1 LTRSAVVIAIV
12 ICAIAAGGL
21 GIYSYF
27 SRDLPSTDDLMDVK
41 PWIRTVLYDINGKP
55 IKSFYEQDRVIV
67 SLDDVPQHLMNAF
80 IAVED
85 RRFYQ
90 HWGLNML
97 AIGKALY
104 EDIVARR
111 IVRGA
116 STITQQLARNLFLT
130 QEQTL
135 TRKIKE
141 AIVAVRIERHYTKD
155 EILQMYLN
163 QIYFGDGAYGVE
175 SAARQLFGKPA
186 SGLTLAESAMLA
198 GLPRNPLAYSPR
210 RHFDVAKQRQAI
222 VLRSMNQMGM
232 ITAAEAAQ
240 AKADTITLAESEK
253 AEPGAYFAEHIRRKL
268 ERDYGAS
275 AIYREG
281 LRVYTTLDLDMQMA
295 AEKALEEHLR
305 RLEGAFDYVVRD
317 TLGIDA
323 TPDDVV
329 QTDYI
334 QGALVAIDP
343 TTGYVLAMVGG
354 RDYVESNWNRA
365 TQSLRQPGS
374 AFKIFVYTAA
384 IDNGYTPSDIIMDD
398 PMVVDM
404 PDGSQWRPK
413 NYKDKYY
420 GPVTLRYALAKS
432 INIPAIK
439 LADRLGQQTIVEYSQ
454 RMGITSR
461 LRPYRSIAL
470 GSFEVTLLELT
481 SAVGVLSTS
490 GIRAEPM
497 TVLKIE
503 TRDGEVLERNSPV
516 KTEVLNAQTAYVV
529 TDMLESVVDYGTA
542 ASVKWRGLDKTVA
555 GKTGTTDE
563 YTDAWFVGYSPD
575 IVAGVWVGFD
585 AKQTMGEKQE
595 GARVALPIWVNF
607 MKAAL
612 EAYPDR
618 PFQRPHGIVVR
629 EVCEDT
635 GLLATANCPKPGAEV
650 FVSGTEPLRMCN
662 QHYERS
668 AFGEADLLDSS
679 RVYTPE
685 YH

>member
-1 LTRSAVVIAIV
+1 MNKKAVALAIAILIPV
-12 ICAIAAGGL
+12 GL
-21 GIYSYF
+21 GIGGYSYF
-27 SRDLPSTDDLMDVK
+27 SRDLPSTEDLMDVK

-55 IKSFYEQDRVIV
+55 IKSFFEQDRVIV
-67 SLDDVPQHLMNAF
+67 SLDGVPQHLINAF

-85 RRFYQ
+85 RRFYR
-90 HWGLNML
+90 HWGLNMM

-141 AIVAVRIERHYTKD
+141 AIVAVKIERHYTKD

-175 SAARQLFGKPA
+175 AAARHLFGKPA
-186 SGLTLAESAMLA
+186 SDLSLAESAMLA
-198 GLPRNPLAYSPR
+198 GLPRNPRAYSPR
-210 RHFDVAKQRQAI
+210 RSFDVAKHRQAI
-222 VLRSMNQMGM
+222 VLGAMNEIGM

-240 AKADTITLAESEK
+240 AKVDTIVIVEREK
-253 AEPGAYFAEHIRRKL
+253 AEPGAYFAEHVRRKL
-268 ERDYGAS
+268 EREYGAI

-281 LRVYTTLDLDMQMA
+281 LRVYTTLDLDLQIA
-295 AEKALEEHLR
+295 AEKAVEDHLR
-305 RLEGAFDYVVRD
+305 RLEGAFNYVVRD
-317 TLGIDA
+317 TLGLEA
-323 TPDDVV
+323 TPDNGV

-334 QGALVAIDP
+334 QGALIALDP
-343 TTGYVLAMVGG
+343 ATGYVLAMVGG

-374 AFKIFVYTAA
+374 AFKVFVYTAA
-384 IDNGYTPSDIIMDD
+384 IDNGYTPADIIMDD
-398 PMVVDM
+398 PMVVNM

-413 NYKDKYY
+413 NYMDKYY

-439 LADRLGQQTIVEYSQ
+439 LADRLGQQTVVEYSQ
-454 RMGITSR
+454 RMGISSR

-481 SAVGVLSTS
+481 SAIGVLANS

-497 TVLKIE
+497 TITKIE
-503 TRDGEVLERNSPV
+503 TRDGKVLERNNPV
-516 KTEVLNAQTAYVV
+516 KTEVLNAQTAYVM
-529 TDMLESVVDYGTA
+529 TDMLESVIDYGTA
-542 ASVKWRGLDKTVA
+542 ASVKWRGLDRTVA
-555 GKTGTTDE
+555 GKTGTTDD

-607 MKAAL
+607 MKDAL
-612 EAYPDR
+612 KAYPDR
-618 PFQRPHGIVVR
+618 PFQRPNGIVVR

-635 GLLATANCPKPGAEV
+635 GLLATANCPRPVEEV

-668 AFGEADLLDSS
+668 ALGEPDSVDS
-679 RVYTPE
+679 TGAYTPE

>member
-1 LTRSAVVIAIV
+1 MDKKALAIAIV
-12 ICAIAAGGL
+12 ILIPVGLAIGV
-21 GIYSYF
+21 YSYF

-55 IKSFYEQDRVIV
+55 IKSFYEEDRVIV
-67 SLDDVPQHLMNAF
+67 SLNEVPQHVINAF

-85 RRFYQ
+85 RSFYR
-90 HWGLNML
+90 HWGLNMM

-104 EDIVARR
+104 EDIMARR

-141 AIVAVRIERHYTKD
+141 AIVAVKIERHYTKD

-175 SAARQLFGKPA
+175 AAARHLFGKPA
-186 SGLTLAESAMLA
+186 SELTLAQSAMLA
-198 GLPRNPLAYSPR
+198 GLPRNPTAYSPR
-210 RHFDVAKQRQAI
+210 RHLDVAKHRQAI
-222 VLRSMNQMGM
+222 VLRSMNEMGM
-232 ITAAEAAQ
+232 ITAAEAAA
-240 AKADTITLAESEK
+240 AKVDTIYISEREK
-253 AEPGAYFAEHIRRKL
+253 AAPGAYFAEHVRRKL
-268 ERDYGAS
+268 EREYGAT

-281 LRVYTTLDLDMQMA
+281 LRVYTSLDLDLQIA
-295 AEKALEEHLR
+295 AEKAVEDHLR
-305 RLEGAFDYVVRD
+305 RLEGAFNYVVRD
-317 TLGIDA
+317 TLGAETTLDDA
-323 TPDDVV
+323 V

-334 QGALVAIDP
+334 QGALIAIDP
-343 TTGYVLAMVGG
+343 ATGYVLAMVGG

-374 AFKIFVYTAA
+374 AFKVFVYTAA
-384 IDNGYTPSDIIMDD
+384 IDNGYTPADIIMDD

-439 LADRLGQQTIVEYSQ
+439 LADRLGQQAVVEYAQ
-454 RMGITSR
+454 HMGISSR

-481 SAVGVLSTS
+481 SAVGVLAAS
-490 GIRAEPM
+490 GVRAEPM
-497 TVLKIE
+497 TILKIE
-503 TRDGEVLERNSPV
+503 THDGEVLERNNPV
-516 KTEVLNAQTAYVV
+516 KTEVLNAQTAYIV
-529 TDMLESVVDYGTA
+529 TDMLRSVVEYGTA
-542 ASVKWRGLDKTVA
+542 ASVKWRGLDRTVA

-575 IVAGVWVGFD
+575 IVAGAWVGFD
-585 AKQTMGEKQE
+585 AKQTMGEGQE
-595 GARVALPIWVNF
+595 GSRVALPIWVNF
-607 MKAAL
+607 MKDAL
-612 EAYPDR
+612 EGYPDR

-629 EVCEDT
+629 EVCGDT
-635 GLLATANCPKPGAEV
+635 GLLATANCPSPSAEV

-668 AFGEADLLDSS
+668 VFGEADLLDSAG
-679 RVYTPE
+679 VDTPD

>member
-1 LTRSAVVIAIV
+1 MRKKASGVLIFICIV
-12 ICAIAAGGL
+12 IAAGV
-21 GIYSYF
+21 GIYAFF

-55 IKSFYEQDRVIV
+55 VKSFYEQDRVIV
-67 SLDDVPQHLMNAF
+67 SLDEVPQHLINAF

-85 RRFYQ
+85 RSFYR

-97 AIGKALY
+97 AIGKAFY
-104 EDIVARR
+104 EDVRALR

-130 QEQTL
+130 QERTL

-141 AIVAVRIERHYTKD
+141 AIVAVKIERHYTKD

-175 SAARQLFGKPA
+175 AAARQLFGKSA
-186 SGLTLAESAMLA
+186 RDLTLAESAMLA
-198 GLPRNPLAYSPR
+198 GLPRNPMAYSPR
-210 RHFDVAKQRQAI
+210 RHMDVAKHRQAI
-222 VLRSMNQMGM
+222 VLRSMNEVGM
-232 ITAAEAAQ
+232 ITAAEAAE
-240 AKADTITLAESEK
+240 AKADTIRLSEREK
-253 AEPGAYFAEHIRRKL
+253 AEPGAYFAEHVRRKL

-281 LRVYTTLDLDMQMA
+281 LRVYTTLDLDLQMA
-295 AEKALEEHLR
+295 AERAVEEHLQ
-305 RLEGAFDYVVRD
+305 RLEGAFAYVPRD
-317 TLGIDA
+317 TAGIEA

-374 AFKIFVYTAA
+374 AFKVFVYTAA

-413 NYKDKYY
+413 NYKDQYY

-439 LADRLGQQTIVEYSQ
+439 LADRLGQDTIVEYSR
-454 RMGITSR
+454 RMGISSR

-470 GSFEVTLLELT
+470 GAFEVTLLELT
-481 SAVGVLSTS
+481 SAIGVLATS

-497 TVLKIE
+497 TIIKIE
-503 TRDGEVLERNSPV
+503 TRDGEVLERNGPV

-529 TDMLESVVDYGTA
+529 TDMLKSVVDYGTA
-542 ASVKWRGLDKTVA
+542 ASVKWRGLEKTVA

-585 AKQTMGEKQE
+585 AKVTMGEKQE

-618 PFQRPHGIVVR
+618 PFLQPHGIVVR

-635 GLLATANCPKPGAEV
+635 GLLATANCPNAVAEV

-668 AFGEADLLDSS
+668 AFGEPDLLDSS
-679 RVYTPE
+679 GTYTPE

>member
-1 LTRSAVVIAIV
+1 MRRKTVAV
-12 ICAIAAGGL
+12 AIAACFVVVGGIVL
-21 GIYSYF
+21 YSYF

-67 SLDDVPQHLMNAF
+67 SLDEVPQHVINAF

-175 SAARQLFGKPA
+175 AAARHLFGKPA
-186 SGLTLAESAMLA
+186 SDLTLAESALLA
-198 GLPRNPLAYSPR
+198 GLPRNPYAYSPR
-210 RHFDVAKQRQAI
+210 RHFDVAKKRQAI
-222 VLRSMNQMGM
+222 VLRSMNEMGM
-232 ITAAEAAQ
+232 ITAAEAAE
-240 AKADTITLAESEK
+240 AKADTIVLVEREK
-253 AEPGAYFAEHIRRKL
+253 AEPGAYFAEHVRRKL
-268 ERDYGAS
+268 EHDYGAS

-281 LRVYTTLDLDMQMA
+281 LRVYTTLNLDMQIA
-295 AEKALEEHLR
+295 AEKAVEDHLR

-317 TLGIDA
+317 TMGIEA
-323 TPDDVV
+323 TPDDAV

-334 QGALVAIDP
+334 QGALIAIDP
-343 TTGYVLAMVGG
+343 STGYVLAMVGG
-354 RDYVESNWNRA
+354 RDYIESNWNRA

-374 AFKIFVYTAA
+374 AFKVFVYTAA
-384 IDNGYTPSDIIMDD
+384 IDNGYTPADIIMDD

-413 NYKDKYY
+413 NYKDKYF
-420 GPVTLRYALAKS
+420 GPVSLRYALAKS

-439 LADRLGQQTIVEYSQ
+439 LADRLGQQTVVDYSQ
-454 RMGITSR
+454 RMGISSR

-481 SAVGVLSTS
+481 SAIGVLAAS

-497 TVLKIE
+497 TIIRIE
-503 TRDGEVLERNSPV
+503 TRDGEVLERNNPV

-529 TDMLESVVDYGTA
+529 TDMLESVVDYGTG
-542 ASVKWRGLDKTVA
+542 ASVKWRGLTNTVA

-585 AKQTMGEKQE
+585 AKQTMGEGQE

-607 MKAAL
+607 MKTAL

-618 PFQRPHGIVVR
+618 PFPTPHGIVVR
-629 EVCEDT
+629 EVCEET
-635 GLLATANCPKPGAEV
+635 GLLATANCPSPHAEV

-662 QHYERS
+662 KHYERS
-668 AFGEADLLDSS
+668 VFDQADLLDSTS
-679 RVYTPE
+679 VHTPE